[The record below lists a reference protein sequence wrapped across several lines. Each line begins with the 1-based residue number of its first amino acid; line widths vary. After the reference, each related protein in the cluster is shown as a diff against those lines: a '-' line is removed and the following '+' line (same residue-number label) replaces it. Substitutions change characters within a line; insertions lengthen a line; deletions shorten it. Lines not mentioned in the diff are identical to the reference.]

1 MKRNII
7 ITGGAGF
14 IGSHVVRLFV
24 NKYPEYNIINLDK
37 LTYAG
42 NLANLKDIEN
52 KPNYKFVKMDI
63 CDFEAFY
70 QLMQDE
76 KIDGIIHL
84 AAESH
89 VDRSIKDPFTFA
101 RTNVMGTLS
110 LLQAAKLYWES
121 QPTPYV
127 VEHEMADGSKL
138 KAQSRFYHISTDEVY
153 GALEMNHPEGIPAP
167 HQTTASAHRSG
178 LNAQGS
184 LAYGDEFFYE
194 TTKYNPHSPYSAA
207 KASSDHFVRA
217 YHDTYGMPT
226 IVTNCSNNYGPY
238 QFPEK
243 LIPLFINNIRH
254 RKPLPVYGKGENVR
268 DWLYVEDHARAI
280 DIIFH
285 NGKIAETYNIGGFN
299 EWKNI
304 DIIKTIIKTVD
315 IALGRVEL
323 TEEQQK
329 MNSSWLMAHG
339 SLPDEMFPDMSLITY
354 VTDRL
359 GHDARYAIDSTKL
372 QKELGWEPS
381 LQFEEGIEKTVRW
394 YLDNQEWMDNIT
406 SGEYEKYYEEMY
418 AKR

>member
-1 MKRNII
+1 MKNIL

-24 NKYPEYNIINLDK
+24 KKYPEYHIINLDK

-52 KPNYKFVKMDI
+52 EPNYTFVKADI
-63 CDFEAFY
+63 CDYERMTELFQQY
-70 QLMQDE
+70 D
-76 KIDGIIHL
+76 IDGVIHL

-110 LLQAAKLYWES
+110 LLQAAKLHWNG
-121 QPTPYV
+121 
-127 VEHEMADGSKL
+127 DWNGK
-138 KAQSRFYHISTDEVY
+138 RFYHISTDEVY
-153 GALEMNHPEGIPAP
+153 GALELTNPEGIEPP
-167 HQTTASAHRSG
+167 FTTTASSG
-178 LNAQGS
+178 EHH
-184 LAYGDEFFYE
+184 LAYGEDFFYE
-194 TTKYNPHSPYSAA
+194 TTKYDPHSPYSAS

-226 IVTNCSNNYGPY
+226 IITNCSNNYGPY

-243 LIPLFINNIRH
+243 LIPLFINNIRQQ
-254 RKPLPVYGKGENVR
+254 KPLPVYGKGENVR

-285 NGKIAETYNIGGFN
+285 NGKIADTYNIGGFN

-304 DIIKTIIKTVD
+304 DLIKVIIKTVD
-315 IALGRVEL
+315 RLLGNPEG
-323 TEEQQK
+323 
-329 MNSSWLMAHG
+329 H
-339 SLPDEMFPDMSLITY
+339 SLGLITY
-354 VTDRL
+354 VTDRA
-359 GHDARYAIDSTKL
+359 GHDLRYAIDSTKL
-372 QKELGWEPS
+372 QRELGWEPS

-406 SGEYEKYYEEMY
+406 SGEYERYYEEMY
-418 AKR
+418 KGR